1 MTEQNLDTALKDHSN
16 RAILAELLDIMPMT
30 ACYHLQLMHKEEVLT
45 LPLDLAGRD
54 PETVPWVNWFSD
66 IYNHRQTFTPITWL
80 AIIDLQS
87 RQFDLLSTFSPAARN
102 IISKRTLGIY
112 HAWIDEFNHNAIGE
126 LWPRAS
132 KAISWRT
139 IHKYAMH
146 LSPDHVCS
154 FEECLPQ
161 PRSKSIGTTRTSE
174 HQSTRK
180 ALLKLRRRTGSVV
193 ANLNTITW
201 EKLKELVDHDMIFSY
216 HQPEFEQI
224 SGYADRPTQF
234 LRKVPHWP
242 RIHQISNLLKGDQR
256 ISEDAWGIIHHL
268 HSAGKLAP
276 EYSPTTR
283 KNITYL
289 GGHSQIDNQ
298 DQLWEMVEEYS
309 ELYLIGFREQRLKR
323 PIKFDDG
330 TGRVVGW
337 LKNSPLVHTGPDHLT
352 NPQPEA
358 NQAVVHSETKYVDG
372 VVVPEVVQLTQGTN
386 YHSLDGRK
394 VWINNL
400 GQAITEHTGIAITTF
415 KADGW
420 AECEDA

>member
-1 MTEQNLDTALKDHSN
+1 MTEQNPDTVLQDHPN
-16 RAILAELLDIMPMT
+16 NMILAELLDIMPPK
-30 ACYHLQLMHKEEVLT
+30 AYYCLQLMHKEGVLT
-45 LPLDLAGRD
+45 QPLELEGAD

-66 IYNHRQTFTPITWL
+66 IYNQRKTFTPITWL

-87 RQFDLLSTFSPAARN
+87 RQFDLLSTFSYPARDL
-102 IISKRTLGIY
+102 ISKRLLDTHSTWVKGFNRNTK
-112 HAWIDEFNHNAIGE
+112 FNHNAIGE

-161 PRSKSIGTTRTSE
+161 RRSKSTGTTRTPE
-174 HQSTRK
+174 FLAIHKT
-180 ALLKLRRRTGSVV
+180 LLNLRARHGSVV
-193 ANLNTITW
+193 ANLSSTTW
-201 EKLKELVDHDMIFSY
+201 EKLKELVKHDMIFDY
-216 HQPEFEQI
+216 RQPKHEAI
-224 SGYADRPTQF
+224 SGYGDRPTSTQGKD
-234 LRKVPHWP
+234 LHWP
-242 RIHQISNLLKGDQR
+242 RIHQISDLIKGDQR
-256 ISEDAWGIIHHL
+256 ISEDAWYVINHL
-268 HSAGKLAP
+268 YSAGKLAP

-283 KNITYL
+283 KNIIYT
-289 GGHSQIDNQ
+289 GGLSQTDNP

-309 ELYLIGFREQRLKR
+309 NLYLIGPREERLRWGEFKDV
-323 PIKFDDG
+323 KFDDSDIDLG
-330 TGRVVGW
+330 PR
-337 LKNSPLVHTGPDHLT
+337 PLHSV
-352 NPQPEA
+352 EA
-358 NQAVVHSETKYVDG
+358 KYVEG

-386 YHSLDGRK
+386 YCSSDGRK